1 MPRFDSVLFDLDG
14 TLTDPRIAITT
25 SMAYALAELGVTP
38 PPIDELIWCI
48 GPPIRQNFARLLGPD
63 RAHLVETA
71 VEIYY
76 RRYERE
82 GVRETLAIPR
92 HRCDAAPTARP
103 GASIYLAT
111 SKFVD
116 HAEHVLEAF
125 SLRQYFTAVFGS
137 GRDGAL
143 ADKSELVRFI
153 LKEIG
158 SPKDRA
164 VMIGDREHDII
175 GGKANGIFTI
185 GVTYGYGSRAELESA
200 GADAICDSLEKIL
213 ALIL

>member
-1 MPRFDSVLFDLDG
+1 MSRFDSVLFDLDG
-14 TLTDPRIAITT
+14 TLTDARIAIMT
-25 SMAYALAELGVTP
+25 SMAHALAELGVTP

-48 GPPIRQNFARLLGPD
+48 GPPIRQNFARLLGSD
-63 RAHLVETA
+63 RAHLVEAA

-82 GVRETLAIPR
+82 GVRETFAYPGI
-92 HRCDAAPTARP
+92 DAMLRQLS
-103 GASIYLAT
+103 GRGSSIYLAT

-116 HAEHVLEAF
+116 HAEHVLDAF
-125 SLRQYFTAVFGS
+125 SLRPYFTEVFGS

-143 ADKSELVRFI
+143 ADKSELMRFI
-153 LKEIG
+153 LKEVG
-158 SPKDRA
+158 SSKDRA

-175 GGKANGIFTI
+175 GGKANGVYTI
-185 GVTYGYGSRAELESA
+185 GVTYGYGSRVELERA
-200 GADAICDSLEKIL
+200 GADAIFASPDKIL

>member
-25 SMAYALAELGVTP
+25 SMAHALAELGVTAP
-38 PPIDELIWCI
+38 SLDELIWCI
-48 GPPIRQNFARLLGPD
+48 GPPLRQNFARLLGSE
-63 RAHLVETA
+63 RTHLVEAA

-82 GVRETLAIPR
+82 GVRETLAYPGVDTMLR
-92 HRCDAAPTARP
+92 QLRCT

-111 SKFVD
+111 SKFVG
-116 HAEHVLEAF
+116 HAEQVLDAF
-125 SLRQYFTAVFGS
+125 SLRQYFTNVFGS

-143 ADKSELVRFI
+143 ADKTELVRFI
-153 LKEIG
+153 LKEIA
-158 SPKDRA
+158 SRKDRA
-164 VMIGDREHDII
+164 VMIGDREHDTI
-175 GGKANGIFTI
+175 GGKAKRIYTI

-200 GADAICDSLEKIL
+200 GAGAICDSPDEIL
-213 ALIL
+213 ALLI